1 MTQTIQLFSLTEDEE
16 VPLTTIANR
25 DRNIMSQPYQN
36 LLSAPTNDQPIIS
49 WRQARVFMA
58 SLTRRFWSLP
68 TSSRVVISTS
78 LCLIIGMIAC
88 LRPSR
93 NSVVEQCETVIID
106 KEQSTPS
113 DTPCYGENVQ
123 FA

>member
-16 VPLTTIANR
+16 APLTTIADR
-25 DRNIMSQPYQN
+25 DRSIMFQPYQSS
-36 LLSAPTNDQPIIS
+36 LSVPIDNQPIIS
-49 WRQARVFMA
+49 WRQVRVFMA

-68 TSSRVVISTS
+68 TSSRVAISTS

-106 KEQSTPS
+106 KEQSTPL